1 MRRALVFF
9 ASAASLSACRPA
21 ADARTAQHGRS
32 SGGAAGDEQRAHGI
46 VFRVPR
52 AWRRAAAA
60 DAPGR
65 EQWSGGDS
73 TLFEVGSDAAI
84 DASAHERNLA
94 AFRARAAQSG
104 WEISAERAAP
114 TLGDSALSFE
124 VRIPAQRS
132 TLRLPTWSTVID
144 RRLAV
149 ISCAFDASAS
159 AVAQPQCDAIF
170 RSIERGPRASAATE
184 LTRVASLAALSVLVP
199 SSWTAAPQGQVQ
211 VFVSRDAGE
220 RQIALSM
227 ALSPAETPVAALDA
241 TSLRQR
247 LSANGR
253 TVSEPIARTIN
264 GVDGLEAVVE
274 QPQLRRAAVSQRAVI
289 LWNGTRSVAA
299 SCFFRS
305 EDRAARA
312 QCESVLQS
320 IERPSSPP

>member
-9 ASAASLSACRPA
+9 ASAAIFASCSPA
-21 ADARTAQHGRS
+21 ADSRPPNAGCS
-32 SGGAAGDEQRAHGI
+32 SGGATSNEQRSNGLA
-46 VFRVPR
+46 FRLSR
-52 AWRRAAAA
+52 GWRRAPAN
-60 DAPGR
+60 DSGR
-65 EQWSGGDS
+65 DQWSGS
-73 TLFEVGSDAAI
+73 NNTLFEVGSDSAA

-114 TLGDSALSFE
+114 ALGDRALSLE
-124 VRIPAQRS
+124 VSIPAQRS
-132 TLRLPTWSTVID
+132 TLRLSTWSTVIE

-159 AVAQPQCDAIF
+159 AIAQPQCDAIF
-170 RSIERGPRASAATE
+170 RSIERGPRASPATE
-184 LTRVASLAALSVLVP
+184 FTRVASLATLSVLVP

-211 VFVSRDAGE
+211 VFVSRDAGQ

-227 ALSPAETPVAALDA
+227 ALSPADAPVAALDA

-253 TVSEPIARTIN
+253 SVSEPIARTIN
-264 GVDGLEAVVE
+264 GVNGLEALVE
-274 QPQLRRAAVSQRAVI
+274 QPQLRRAAVSQRAVF

-299 SCFFRS
+299 SCFFRT
-305 EDRAARA
+305 EDRAGRA
-312 QCESVLQS
+312 QCESVMQS
-320 IERPSSPP
+320 IERAPSQP